1 MKTFQLEILTVER
14 VAFSG
19 QVSSLVLRGARG
31 YFGVL
36 AGHAPMVARLVPGR
50 IKMTTGGRE
59 YAVEAGAGF
68 ARVEKDRVSILLED
82 GLTADLPGAKTV

>member
-1 MKTFQLEILTVER
+1 MKTFPLEILTVER

-19 QVSSLVLRGARG
+19 QVASLVLRGARG

-36 AGHAPMVARLVPGR
+36 AGHAPMVARLAPGR
-50 IKMTTGGRE
+50 IRLTSGGRE
-59 YAVEAGAGF
+59 YALEAGAGF

-82 GLTADLPGAKTV
+82 GVTGDFPGAKSA